1 LSLLSE
7 VSRSNS
13 IFLDTAPIIYYIEA
27 HQDYGPLI
35 KELVDS
41 FQSGELTAF
50 TSVIT
55 ITEVLPKPVSQN
67 QKQLI
72 YKFVKF
78 LRRGQYLN
86 LLEISPDIAEAA
98 GYLRGKYD
106 SLKTMDAIQL
116 SAAINAGADAFITND
131 IKLKQVKEL
140 KVIVLEDYLAKNAVR
155 CDQ

>member
-1 LSLLSE
+1 MK
-7 VSRSNS
+7 
-13 IFLDTAPIIYYIEA
+13 D
-27 HQDYGPLI
+27 
-35 KELVDS
+35 LVVS
-41 FQSGELTAF
+41 FQSGELIAF

-72 YKFVKF
+72 DKFIKF
-78 LRRGQYLN
+78 LKKGENLN
-86 LLEISPDIAEAA
+86 LLEISSDIAESA

-116 SAAINAGADAFITND
+116 SAAIDAGADAFITND

-140 KVIVLEDYLAKNAVR
+140 KVIVLEDHLETEPEDSSNLQEDDEA
-155 CDQ
+155 

>member
-7 VSRSNS
+7 LSGSNS

-27 HQDYGPLI
+27 HQDYGPLM

-41 FQSGELTAF
+41 FQYGELTAF

-72 YKFVKF
+72 DKFVKF

-86 LLEISPDIAEAA
+86 LLEISPEIAEAA
-98 GYLRGKYD
+98 GYLRGKYG

-140 KVIVLEDYLAKNAVR
+140 KIVVLEDYLDKNALR
-155 CDQ
+155 WDQ